1 MFSIRPF
8 QPVDAHTWKGYTQK
22 LAFYV
27 MFLLHAVRGVIC
39 MRHANKYTIY
49 YLNVYNAHLFS
60 NCTIQ
65 METYDANKIISFTN
79 MTGKKATLKDTSVY
93 SVLRIMLF
101 AWLYLRVGIT
111 ASFH

>member
-27 MFLLHAVRGVIC
+27 MFLLPAVRGVIC

-49 YLNVYNAHLFS
+49 YLNVYNAHLFL
-60 NCTIQ
+60 IAPFKWKH
-65 METYDANKIISFTN
+65 M
-79 MTGKKATLKDTSVY
+79 M
-93 SVLRIMLF
+93 RIK
-101 AWLYLRVGIT
+101 LYRLLI
-111 ASFH
+111 

>member
-1 MFSIRPF
+1 MENIS
-8 QPVDAHTWKGYTQK
+8 
-22 LAFYV
+22 
-27 MFLLHAVRGVIC
+27 VI
-39 MRHANKYTIY
+39 T
-49 YLNVYNAHLFS
+49 NVNACL
-60 NCTIQ
+60 
-65 METYDANKIISFTN
+65 EDDANKIISFTN